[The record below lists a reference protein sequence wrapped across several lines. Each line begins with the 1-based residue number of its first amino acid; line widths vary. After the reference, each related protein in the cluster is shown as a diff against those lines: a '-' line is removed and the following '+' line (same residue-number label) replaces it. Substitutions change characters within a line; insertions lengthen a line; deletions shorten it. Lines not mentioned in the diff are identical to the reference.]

1 MKLKKLLTLFV
12 IVFSTLCHAQ
22 IPDKQYLSK
31 VLDSIYEEDQ
41 KYRKQIRPIIEE
53 HGQKSQEFQE
63 LAMTMVKTDASNLLV
78 VKDILN
84 QYGWLGPDVVGKK
97 GSQTLF
103 LVIQHSDLET
113 QQKYLPM
120 MKKAVKDG
128 DAKSQN
134 FALLKDR
141 VLLGMGEKQLYG
153 SQIAKNKET
162 GEYYVQP
169 LKDPEN
175 VNKRRQEMGLGSI
188 EDYVSRW
195 GIDWDA
201 KKYIENAEQRNGNQ
215 N

>member
-1 MKLKKLLTLFV
+1 MKSLLFTIIIF
-12 IVFSTLCHAQ
+12 IVGLGHAQ
-22 IPDKQYLSK
+22 QPDQQKLTK
-31 VLDSIYEEDQ
+31 TLDSIYEEDQ

-53 HGQKSQEFQE
+53 HGQKSEEFQE

-120 MKKAVKDG
+120 MKKAVEEG

-141 VLLGMGEKQLYG
+141 VLLGVGEKQLYG
-153 SQIAKNKET
+153 SQIAKNQEK

-169 LKDPEN
+169 IEDPEN
-175 VNKRRQEMGLGSI
+175 VNKRRQEMGLGPI

-201 KKYIENAEQRNGNQ
+201 DKYIENAEQRNGNQ